1 MIYYL
6 AINNGDRSVFGQFET
21 EREIKEGDKVT
32 ILHNEKW
39 TTFTIEKVYLS
50 KYNYTH
56 LLTYE
61 NRRSKKE
68 T

>member
-21 EREIKEGDKVT
+21 ERKIKKGDKVVL
-32 ILHNEKW
+32 LHKEKW
-39 TTFTIEKVYLS
+39 TTFTIEATYLS
-50 KYNYTH
+50 EYNYTH

-61 NRRSKKE
+61 RKGLGRM
-68 T
+68 